1 MTPEEPMPS
10 LFTRIIDGELPG
22 RFVWRDP
29 DVVAFLTIAPLKPGH
44 TLVVPRREVDHWI
57 DMDEALNAKVFGVA
71 RNVARGV
78 AAAFPCT
85 KVGVIV
91 AGLEVLH
98 THVHVVPITGLHDLD
113 FDRQDRNADPRALD
127 DAAERLRAAL
137 VELGFAQASA

>member
-1 MTPEEPMPS
+1 MPS
-10 LFTRIIDGELPG
+10 VYTRIMNGERPG

-29 DVVAFLTIAPLKPGH
+29 DVVAFLSIAPLKPGH

-57 DMDEALNAKVFGVA
+57 DMDADLNAKVFGAA
-71 RNVARGV
+71 RSIAKGV

-98 THVHVVPITGLHDLD
+98 THVHLVPITGMHDLD

-137 VELGFAQASA
+137 RKLGFAQATA

>member
-1 MTPEEPMPS
+1 MSAEELPMPS
-10 LFTRIIDGELPG
+10 VFTRIIQGELPG

-57 DMDEALNAKVFGVA
+57 DMDDALTAKVFGVA
-71 RNVARGV
+71 KNVSKGV

-85 KVGVIV
+85 KVGLIV

-98 THVHVVPITGLHDLD
+98 THVHVVPMTDL
-113 FDRQDRNADPRALD
+113 
-127 DAAERLRAAL
+127 
-137 VELGFAQASA
+137 